1 MNKHWTHPN
10 TNYINTYLPN
20 YHTYIH
26 TSIKHTNL
34 RRNYWQI
41 YLIHRSRL
49 SEWWCHQLSIHVRWR
64 VVWPQ
69 PMYSL
74 KPIPMGHIH
83 GTNRWHHLGKRPQ
96 PISCPIPIPMGH
108 IHGTNRWHHQSKR
121 SQPISCP
128 IPIPMGHTYA
138 KNHLGERPQ
147 AVYGVSTCSA
157 DPYSGQ
163 SQFDVWTVSKVLVHP
178 SPSATTTSSSSSS
191 SSWRE

>member
-69 PMYSL
+69 PMYGP

-83 GTNRWHHLGKRPQ
+83 GTNRWHHQGKRP
-96 PISCPIPIPMGH
+96 
-108 IHGTNRWHHQSKR
+108 
-121 SQPISCP
+121 QPISCP

-147 AVYGVSTCSA
+147 AVCGVSTCSA